1 MAIIKQARMA
11 LGLSGKPRQDPNS
24 CRLSRTAAGQTD
36 ERTVSGVGAGQIEAH
51 VVSAAG
57 AGQIEAHVVSAA
69 GAGNTEAR
77 AVSATSVKAYSMQPS
92 ATARHKG

>member
-57 AGQIEAHVVSAA
+57 AG
-69 GAGNTEAR
+69 NTEAR